1 MLWINDYIQGMI
13 CPTTPTG
20 SFLVITR
27 LLPSKNEDMNFG
39 KLTYYMLSDN
49 ESLVPAGIVWP

>member
-39 KLTYYMLSDN
+39 KLTYYMLSDKR
-49 ESLVPAGIVWP
+49 V